1 MQACGTIPLRST
13 EDDRLRSV
21 ILSEA
26 KDLHI
31 LIEKSIRLIS
41 LRDRIEEESE
51 QGIG

>member
-1 MQACGTIPLRST
+1 MQACGTTPLRST
-13 EDDRLRSV
+13 EDDRLHSV

-31 LIEKSIRLIS
+31 LIEIS